1 MAPLS
6 GVGWN
11 DDIEVEGQ
19 KMPAGEEP
27 LVWFDWITPDYFATL
42 RTPVIAGRVFD
53 SRDTAGSPPVAIVS
67 ETMASR
73 YFPNKNPIGQYFVNK
88 DSHLMSSLPVQIVGL
103 VKDSKY
109 DTLREDNLAFA
120 YVPITQMTQ
129 LPETSVFELRTG
141 VIPAAMI
148 PAVRDAIGTINKGAS
163 LKFTTL
169 EQEVDDTL
177 AQERLLATLSGFFG
191 GLALLLTA
199 IGLYGVM
206 TYVVTQRTHE
216 IGIRMALGA
225 QPVSI
230 MKLVMRDVAALL
242 VVGVAAGVIAS
253 VWVARLVQQL
263 LFGLKANDLQ
273 TFAFAAGAL
282 VAIALL
288 ASYLPARRAMRIN
301 PIKALRYE

>member
-1 MAPLS
+1 
-6 GVGWN
+6 
-11 DDIEVEGQ
+11 
-19 KMPAGEEP
+19 
-27 LVWFDWITPDYFATL
+27 
-42 RTPVIAGRVFD
+42 
-53 SRDTAGSPPVAIVS
+53 
-67 ETMASR
+67 
-73 YFPNKNPIGQYFVNK
+73 
-88 DSHLMSSLPVQIVGL
+88 
-103 VKDSKY
+103 
-109 DTLREDNLAFA
+109 
-120 YVPITQMTQ
+120 
-129 LPETSVFELRTG
+129 
-141 VIPAAMI
+141 MI

-169 EQEVDDTL
+169 EQGVDDTL